1 MVKLKVVG
9 CLLKRELL
17 LKKFKAEIKYRTRRQ
32 QPKNL
37 EMVIASIN
45 PAIRGWG
52 NYFKEGTVKKRF
64 GELDGYVRARLR
76 SFRAKKRN
84 WRIILYTFPKP
95 ELEKM
100 GLVSLGSLLDHPSP
114 ATG

>member
-45 PAIRGWG
+45 PAILIQSYTRRQWRPV
-52 NYFKEGTVKKRF
+52 T
-64 GELDGYVRARLR
+64 R
-76 SFRAKKRN
+76 S
-84 WRIILYTFPKP
+84 
-95 ELEKM
+95 EC
-100 GLVSLGSLLDHPSP
+100 
-114 ATG
+114 